1 MTVCQGFVLKCVNY
15 SDTQRIVHLYTQE
28 RGMLSMIS
36 PASVFK
42 RKSQPVLLLQIVEV
56 EYEEND
62 RGGLHKL
69 KSASVIANLSD
80 VYFDIYKMNILL
92 LWGEILYLMLRN
104 EGRNGK
110 LFEFVARSVEYLN
123 ISREDVANFNLFF
136 LYRLASPMGFRIDAE
151 SWREGHVFHAG
162 DGCFHAP
169 ESGTPCISGPN
180 TAKIIHRLCTCEVE
194 DLKGIP
200 LNREARNILL
210 DVILTFYSI
219 HLNIDF
225 RVKSIRVIREIF
237 A

>member
-42 RKSQPVLLLQIVEV
+42 RKSQPVHLLQIVEV

-92 LWGEILYLMLRN
+92 LWGEILYLMKR
-104 EGRNGK
+104 
-110 LFEFVARSVEYLN
+110 
-123 ISREDVANFNLFF
+123 
-136 LYRLASPMGFRIDAE
+136 
-151 SWREGHVFHAG
+151 
-162 DGCFHAP
+162 
-169 ESGTPCISGPN
+169 
-180 TAKIIHRLCTCEVE
+180 
-194 DLKGIP
+194 
-200 LNREARNILL
+200 
-210 DVILTFYSI
+210 
-219 HLNIDF
+219 
-225 RVKSIRVIREIF
+225 
-237 A
+237 

>member
-42 RKSQPVLLLQIVEV
+42 RKSQPVHLLQSWRWSMRRMTE
-56 EYEEND
+56 
-62 RGGLHKL
+62 GGLHKL

-123 ISREDVANFNLFF
+123 TSREDVANFNLFSLPPRF
-136 LYRLASPMGFRIDAE
+136 A
-151 SWREGHVFHAG
+151 
-162 DGCFHAP
+162 DGVPH
-169 ESGTPCISGPN
+169 
-180 TAKIIHRLCTCEVE
+180 
-194 DLKGIP
+194 
-200 LNREARNILL
+200 
-210 DVILTFYSI
+210 
-219 HLNIDF
+219 
-225 RVKSIRVIREIF
+225 
-237 A
+237 